1 MEMNVAHSED
11 FARSLLCRRRTGILV
26 RSVRSHQ
33 IWSNGQTE
41 IEITDLKLVKC
52 QMYERA
58 RLDLRRAIPM
68 PPCNHRLNCTSG
80 SRILRGGRG
89 GRSKG
94 FYATTTAELAEEAS
108 VSVGQIYRLFTDKDD
123 VFLAI
128 VEENVR
134 VRLAE
139 KIGSASCGESVCQDV

>member
-1 MEMNVAHSED
+1 MRISD
-11 FARSLLCRRRTGILV
+11 
-26 RSVRSHQ
+26 
-33 IWSNGQTE
+33 WSSDVCSSDLTE

-89 GRSKG
+89 GRSTV
-94 FYATTTAELAEEAS
+94 FYATTKAELADEAP
-108 VSVGQIYRLFTDKDD
+108 VRVRTLVRLFTDKDT
-123 VFLAI
+123 VILAY
-128 VEENVR
+128 VERSAARR
-134 VRLAE
+134 VGL
-139 KIGSASCGESVCQDV
+139 KFD

>member
-68 PPCNHRLNCTSG
+68 PPCNHRLTCTSG
-80 SRILRGGRG
+80 YRILRGGRG

-94 FYATTTAELAEEAS
+94 YYATTTAELAEEAS
-108 VSVGQIYRLFTDKDD
+108 VSAGQITTLFTAKAH
-123 VFLAI
+123 VL
-128 VEENVR
+128 
-134 VRLAE
+134 LPL
-139 KIGSASCGESVCQDV
+139 

>member
-1 MEMNVAHSED
+1 MRISD
-11 FARSLLCRRRTGILV
+11 
-26 RSVRSHQ
+26 
-33 IWSNGQTE
+33 WSSDVCSSDLTE
-41 IEITDLKLVKC
+41 IGITDLKLVKC

-89 GRSKG
+89 GRSKV
-94 FYATTTAELAEEAS
+94 FYETTTAELAEEAS
-108 VSVGQIYRLFTDKDD
+108 VSVGQIYRLFTDKTE
-123 VFLAI
+123 VILAI
-128 VEENVR
+128 VVENVR

-139 KIGSASCGESVCQDV
+139 MHSLFDAVERQLGRASCRERVCQYV